1 MLINSLSYGELALR
15 ESFDA
20 GRLTRFAGKLRG
32 NIVKMVAAAGSGH
45 NGGALSAIDI
55 IVYLYFH
62 QMRIDPARPDW
73 PDRDRF
79 VMSKGHCC
87 PALYAAL
94 AERGYFSEDVLWTL
108 RDVGSALQGHP
119 DMRKTPG
126 VDMTT
131 GSLGQGFSSAV
142 GIALG
147 GKLDGRDYRVY
158 AMIGDGELQEGQVW
172 EAAMAAAHH
181 RLERLVVIVDNNK
194 LETDGPTAS
203 IVNVEPIAPR
213 WEAFGWNAYDIDG
226 HDFTQ
231 IHEAFGRCA
240 TPNGKPSVIVAD
252 TIKGKGVSFME
263 GRHEWHSGP
272 TNAEQ
277 TQQALEEIER
287 RYLQEAAP

>member
-1 MLINSLSYGELALR
+1 LPQ
-15 ESFDA
+15 SFDA
-20 GRLTRFAGKLRG
+20 GRLTRIAGTLRG

-45 NGGALSAIDI
+45 NGGALSAIDV

-62 QMRIDPARPDW
+62 HMRIDPGRPEW

-79 VMSKGHCC
+79 VLSKGHCC

-94 AERGYFSEDVLWTL
+94 AGRGFFSEDMLWTL

-158 AMIGDGELQEGQVW
+158 TMLGDGELQEGQVW
-172 EAAMAAAHH
+172 EAAMAAAHL
-181 RLERLVVIVDNNK
+181 RLDRLVAIVDNNR

-203 IVNVEPIAPR
+203 IINVEPITPR
-213 WEAFGWNAYDIDG
+213 WEAFGWNACEIDG

-231 IHEAFGRCA
+231 IHEAFQKCA
-240 TPNGKPSVIVAD
+240 AANGKPSVIVAN
-252 TIKGKGVSFME
+252 TVKGRGVSFME
-263 GRHEWHSGP
+263 GQPEWHSGP

-277 TQQALEEIER
+277 TEQALEEIER
-287 RYLQEAAP
+287 RYLKEESGVR